1 MTAQACHELSDT
13 ADMDLYDFIPV
24 HADGPKEPTFLY
36 PLEPIGVGT
45 PFVESLAS
53 YLTRL
58 STAHMLPPSAMLREV
73 IVPYLP
79 AKLGRN
85 FAKTIGHQG
94 VITNMNGIREE
105 AETMVEIL
113 ERLTGRSNL
122 DQLTMLPFSNLLARY
137 ELQDLDNSWCPYCL
151 EQQQASGQ
159 PVHYHLFWGLRVA
172 KFCPLHSSRLW
183 QCCPHCKSVQPIIG
197 SRSVNGYCYKCQTWL
212 GIGPNGIMKAVGA
225 GKGNFF
231 VRLFTWQYT
240 VGQKRKRQSFPSML
254 EYLIGHH
261 VKKKNVASVAKLLH
275 LPTSIIEALLANKML
290 PALGMV
296 FWIGR
301 VFKIDPFDIL
311 TKTGEEMAAKD
322 QEEASKTNHVTFDL
336 NRIKW
341 EQLEGLLRDVASG
354 RASAMKLEDIAR
366 VYRCPAS
373 ELSKRFAEH
382 CCGIAKRFDQFVA
395 GHSR

>member
-1 MTAQACHELSDT
+1 MTPQAYPEPSDI
-13 ADMDLYDFIPV
+13 AEMELYDFIPV
-24 HADGPKEPTFLY
+24 HADGPLEPTFLY
-36 PLEPIGVGT
+36 PLEPIGIGT
-45 PFVESLAS
+45 PFVEGLAS

-58 STAHMLPPSAMLREV
+58 SAAHLLPPSAMLREV
-73 IVPYLP
+73 IVPHLP
-79 AKLGRN
+79 ANLGRN
-85 FAKTIGHQG
+85 FNNTIGRQG
-94 VITNMNGIREE
+94 VITNMNGIRGE
-105 AETMVEIL
+105 AKTMVEIL

-122 DQLTMLPFSNLLARY
+122 AQLTMLPFSNLLARY
-137 ELQDLDNSWCPYCL
+137 ELQDMDNSWCPYCL
-151 EQQQASGQ
+151 EQQRASGQ
-159 PVHYHLFWGLRVA
+159 PVHYHLFWSLRVA

-183 QCCPHCKSVQPIIG
+183 QSCTHCKSVQPIIG

-212 GIGPNGIMKAVGA
+212 GIGPNGIQKAVGA
-225 GKGNFF
+225 GTANFF

-240 VGQKRKRQSFPSML
+240 VGHKRRQSFPSML

-322 QEEASKTNHVTFDL
+322 QEEASKTNHITFDL

-341 EQLEGLLRDVASG
+341 SQLEGLLRDVASAK
-354 RASAMKLEDIAR
+354 ASAMRVEDIAK
-366 VYRCPAS
+366 VYKIQLNIIKLRYPTFYAQII
-373 ELSKRFAEH
+373 ERTEQLNTYFLN
-382 CCGIAKRFDQFVA
+382 
-395 GHSR
+395 

>member
-1 MTAQACHELSDT
+1 ME
-13 ADMDLYDFIPV
+13 LYDFIPV
-24 HADGPKEPTFLY
+24 HADGPLEPTFLY
-36 PLEPIGVGT
+36 PLEPIGIGT
-45 PFVESLAS
+45 PFVEGLAS

-58 STAHMLPPSAMLREV
+58 SAAHMLPPSAMLREV
-73 IVPYLP
+73 IVPHLP
-79 AKLGRN
+79 PNLGRN
-85 FAKTIGHQG
+85 FNNTIGRQS
-94 VITNMNGIREE
+94 VITNMNGIRGE
-105 AETMVEIL
+105 AKTMVEIL

-122 DQLTMLPFSNLLARY
+122 AMLTMLPFSNILARY
-137 ELQDLDNSWCPYCL
+137 ELQDMDNSWCPYCL
-151 EQQQASGQ
+151 EQQRASGQ
-159 PVHYHLFWGLRVA
+159 PVHYHLFWSLRVA

-183 QCCPHCKSVQPIIG
+183 QSCPHCKSVQPIIG

-212 GIGPNGIMKAVGA
+212 GIGPNGIRKAVSA
-225 GKGNFF
+225 GKTNFF
-231 VRLFTWQYT
+231 VRLFVWQYT

-261 VKKKNVASVAKLLH
+261 VKKKNVASVAKLLQ

-296 FWIGR
+296 LWIGR

-322 QEEASKTNHVTFDL
+322 QEEAAKTNHIIFDL
-336 NRIKW
+336 NRIDWK
-341 EQLEGLLRDVASG
+341 QLEGLLMDVASG

-373 ELSKRFAEH
+373 ELSKRFPEH
-382 CCGIAKRFDQFVA
+382 CCGIAKRFDQFVVE
-395 GHSR
+395 H